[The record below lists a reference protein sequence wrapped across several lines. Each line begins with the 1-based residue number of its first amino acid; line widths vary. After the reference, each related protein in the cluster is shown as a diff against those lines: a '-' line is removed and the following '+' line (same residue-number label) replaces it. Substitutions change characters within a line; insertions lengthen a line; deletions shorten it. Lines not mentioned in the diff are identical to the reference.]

1 MSNFANKIFASHKTV
16 RRRQRNH
23 ASKFLKLS
31 ILLIALLCVA
41 VLPSSLRNV
50 RLRKEKDTKSILPEL
65 FDDKKTMTKKADDIP
80 ADTLEN
86 TDVKPNI
93 KKQQPLGGWIYE
105 PKNLQFFWKKM
116 GDRPF
121 QREFYSH
128 LGKFDRI
135 IDVGARGYNRYCK
148 DLINSTTTEY
158 FQIEPFPPDKLEI
171 KNDGLI
177 DCYMQEVK
185 NKFPELKNSFNLVI
199 DFGVFGWGPVQ
210 VGFNETDIKQYV
222 DGVLFLLKER
232 GIWALKIDK
241 GWVANQEEFFQ
252 KYILPHFI
260 MGDFE
265 NTYHSGHSLK
275 KGNFVFYF
283 FHKK

>member
-1 MSNFANKIFASHKTV
+1 M
-16 RRRQRNH
+16 RQL
-23 ASKFLKLS
+23 FILS
-31 ILLIALLCVA
+31 ILMIALFCVA
-41 VLPSSLRNV
+41 FLPSSLRNV
-50 RLRKEKDTKSILPEL
+50 RLRREKDTKSILPEL
-65 FDDKKTMTKKADDIP
+65 FDDTKTMTKKVDNIP
-80 ADTLEN
+80 DSLEK

-93 KKQQPLGGWIYE
+93 KEQQPLEGWIYE
-105 PKNLQFFWKKM
+105 PKNLKYFWKKM

-121 QREFYSH
+121 QREFYSR

-158 FQIEPFPPDKLEI
+158 FQIEPFPPDKTEI

-185 NKFPELKNSFNLVI
+185 DKFPKLKNSFNLVI

-222 DGVLFLLKER
+222 DGVLFLLKEH

-241 GWVANQEEFFQ
+241 GWVPNQEEFFQ
-252 KYILPHFI
+252 KFILPHFI
-260 MGDFE
+260 IGDFE

-275 KGNFVFYF
+275 RGNFVFYF